1 MYFVWKNT
9 LKIIYVSSKYLLF
22 EIWKEDDRQKEIFF
36 CLYPLYIC
44 IICYVLPLL
53 LMSNIV
59 LKRLNL

>member
-36 CLYPLYIC
+36 LSLPSLYMYNLLCFTISF
-44 IICYVLPLL
+44 YV
-53 LMSNIV
+53 
-59 LKRLNL
+59 